1 VKARIPGT
9 PKQSDDGQFLTDPEL
24 PAMDKNVANVLA
36 ELRQDHRNMSLM
48 LNLLEVESNRLF
60 DGDDTDFELLYDI
73 MHYMTVYPDVVHHP
87 KEDRI
92 YAELKAVR
100 PDLSAGFDRITI
112 DHRHIAELGARL
124 RDDVASVNS
133 GGVVRKK
140 SVVADTLRYVN
151 TLRGHI
157 QWEELDLFRRI
168 EEMIAEGH
176 ELFEVTT
183 FLQTPDPVFG
193 AEVEAQFS
201 RLFDS
206 VKERLVEED

>member
-1 VKARIPGT
+1 MKARIPGT
-9 PKQSDDGQFLTDPEL
+9 PKQSDDERLLTDPGL
-24 PAMDKNVANVLA
+24 PAMDKNVANVLS

-60 DGDDTDFELLYDI
+60 DGDDTDFELLHDI
-73 MHYMTVYPDVVHHP
+73 MHYMTVYPDAVHHP

-100 PDLSAGFDRITI
+100 PDLSAGFDRITV
-112 DHRHIAELGARL
+112 DHRLIAELGARL
-124 RDDVASVNS
+124 RDDVASVTS
-133 GGVVRKK
+133 GGVVRRK

-176 ELFEVTT
+176 ELFEVAT

>member
-1 VKARIPGT
+1 
-9 PKQSDDGQFLTDPEL
+9 
-24 PAMDKNVANVLA
+24 MDKNVSNVLT

-48 LNLLEVESNRLF
+48 LNQLELESNRLF

-73 MHYMTVYPDVVHHP
+73 MHYMTVYPDAVHHP

-100 PDLSAGFDRITI
+100 PDLSIGFDRITA
-112 DHRHIAELGARL
+112 DHRHIAELGFRL
-124 RDDVASVNS
+124 RNDVAAVNS
-133 GGVVRKK
+133 GDVVQKK
-140 SVVADTLRYVN
+140 TVVADTLRYVN

-176 ELFEVTT
+176 ELIEATT
-183 FLQTPDPVFG
+183 FLQTSDPVFG
-193 AEVEAQFS
+193 PEVEANFS

-206 VKERLVEED
+206 VQQRILEEE